1 MPYLY
6 TKNHTV
12 TTGITD
18 LISMLTILFKEHF
31 LKLDQKKKN
40 DKVILFIEE
49 FSDYFELK
57 IIKFKKKNNFKFIVI
72 STEFETKQTWLFF

>member
-18 LISMLTILFKEHF
+18 LISMLTIIQRTFFKIRS
-31 LKLDQKKKN
+31 KKKN

-57 IIKFKKKNNFKFIVI
+57 NY
-72 STEFETKQTWLFF
+72 